1 MNKKQKRYY
10 SHLTIEDRLVIQ
22 TGIENGARKSDIA
35 KTLGKDAT
43 TIAKE
48 IRSHLTIKPRREYYI
63 NSNNGKSD
71 KCSRRDRT
79 PGACNG
85 CDTLM
90 KCKKERRLYDANKA
104 QKEYEYT
111 LVDSRSGINMT
122 TSERRRVA
130 DIIKPLIEQRQSIE
144 HILMNHP
151 EVGLCAKTL
160 YSYIEAGVFHDFGII
175 NLSLKEKVQRK
186 YKNPKYKKRKEP
198 VSYEGHR
205 YDDYLKF
212 KEEYEEIMTTEM
224 DTLYNNSS
232 GPYLQT
238 FQFTD
243 CKVMIGKLCKEK
255 TSENMVGTID
265 EFEES
270 LSSKSFEKLFRLL
283 LTDRGSEFQKV
294 QLFEQNKKGKHRL
307 NIFYCDPMCSFQK
320 PHVENNHNYVRD
332 ILPNGYPME
341 HLNQD
346 DIDLMFTHINNTPR
360 RSLHGKTPLE
370 MMKFFYPEEYD
381 EIIEVFKLRVLHP
394 DEVTLSPLL
403 FKKK

>member
-10 SHLTIEDRLVIQ
+10 THLTIEDRFVIQ
-22 TGIENGARKSDIA
+22 TGIENEAKKCNIA
-35 KTLGKDAT
+35 KMLGKEAS

-48 IRSHLTIKPRREYYI
+48 IRSHLIIKPRKSYSI
-63 NSNNGKSD
+63 KPNNGIDD
-71 KCSRRDRT
+71 KCIRRDRT

-85 CDTLM
+85 CDNLS

-104 QKEYEYT
+104 QKEYKYM
-111 LVDSRSGINMT
+111 LIDSRSGINMT
-122 TSERRRVA
+122 TKERRRVA
-130 DIIKPLIEQRQSIE
+130 NIIKPLIEQRQSIE

-198 VSYEGHR
+198 VSYEGHK
-205 YDDYLKF
+205 YDDYLAF
-212 KEEYEEIMTTEM
+212 KEEYEEKMTTEM
-224 DTLYNNSS
+224 DTLYNNHS

-243 CKVMIGKLCKEK
+243 CKVMIGKLYQEK
-255 TSENMVGTID
+255 TNENMVATID
-265 EFEES
+265 EYEEI
-270 LSSKSFEKLFRLL
+270 LSNEVFKKLFGLL
-283 LTDRGSEFQKV
+283 LTDRGSEFQNS

-307 NIFYCDPMCSFQK
+307 NIFYCDPMCSHQK

-341 HLNQD
+341 HLTQD

-360 RSLHGKTPLE
+360 RSLHGKTPLQI
-370 MMKFFYPEEYD
+370 MKFFYTEDYED
-381 EIIEVFKLRVLHP
+381 ILKAFNLKELEP
-394 DEVTLSPLL
+394 DEVTLSSLL